1 VLIPVY
7 GFLQGDVLGLVVL
20 VHDHET
26 VADLAEKLMQ
36 AAATR
41 VQPFAGREVHY
52 KGQKLSPTST
62 IANTGIEPLDRG
74 DVKCVTNGSHANAS
88 SAVGASS
95 D

>member
-1 VLIPVY
+1 
-7 GFLQGDVLGLVVL
+7 
-20 VHDHET
+20 
-26 VADLAEKLMQ
+26 
-36 AAATR
+36 

-52 KGQKLSPTST
+52 KGQKLRPTST
-62 IANTGIEPLDRG
+62 IANTGIEPLDRV